1 MMYQVNKTNDGF
13 MVVDQSTGDFVYDED
28 GNNLFDLES
37 EAIKLLVIARMRE
50 AIDNM
55 FEAVEEGDAESIA
68 HLAIRYKQLF
78 GTKGEADEQ
87 A

>member
-78 GTKGEADEQ
+78 GTKGEAD
-87 A
+87 ASN

>member
-1 MMYQVNKTNDGF
+1 MTK
-13 MVVDQSTGDFVYDED
+13 E
-28 GNNLFDLES
+28 EC
-37 EAIKLLVIARMRE
+37 EALITRMRE

-78 GTKGEADEQ
+78 GTKGEAD
-87 A
+87 ASN

>member
-1 MMYQVNKTNDGF
+1 MTK
-13 MVVDQSTGDFVYDED
+13 E
-28 GNNLFDLES
+28 EC
-37 EAIKLLVIARMRE
+37 EALITRMRE

-78 GTKGEADEQ
+78 GTKGEANEKNTSRTVNKPVDRPNSRQGACPLVGAEEVIR
-87 A
+87 